1 MYQKPPRHVVCLLK
15 LPNVSNYSHVAAKL
29 ANDSQ
34 SAQVEVR
41 QKLEETNHKF
51 KKASDKHRQVNVF
64 DVRDMVMVFLH
75 RERFPIVRYNKLQP
89 KKYGPF
95 MIVYKIMIL
104 PMWLTCLKYY
114 EYL

>member
-1 MYQKPPRHVVCLLK
+1 MT
-15 LPNVSNYSHVAAKL
+15 
-29 ANDSQ
+29 Q
-34 SAQVEVR
+34 SVQVEVR

-95 MIVYKIMIL
+95 MIVYKIMIM
-104 PMWLTCLKYY
+104 PMWLTCLKDY